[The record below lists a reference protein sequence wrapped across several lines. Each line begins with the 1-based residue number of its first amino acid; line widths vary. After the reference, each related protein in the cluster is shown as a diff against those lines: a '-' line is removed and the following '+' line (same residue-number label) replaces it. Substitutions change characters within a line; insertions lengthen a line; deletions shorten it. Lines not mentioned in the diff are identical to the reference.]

1 MSHSLFTFELLNY
14 SAVDSR
20 SAHFNWLCTLVLCW
34 KVYFIS
40 PLNDA
45 EDDNGTAQLEEDSVD
60 QNRAAEVEYTSI
72 SNTYLPMDFPSN
84 TSTSK
89 SSKASEHSIFLLV

>member
-20 SAHFNWLCTLVLCW
+20 SAHFNLLCTLVLCW
-34 KVYFIS
+34 KVEVSFIS

-72 SNTYLPMDFPSN
+72 SNTS
-84 TSTSK
+84 
-89 SSKASEHSIFLLV
+89 